1 MSYETIR
8 INELAKEMN
17 ISNKD
22 LLDKLAKISIVGK
35 THSSTLTPEQVRK
48 IKDFIAQGENTAK
61 PAKPKAFIKLSQK
74 KNSKKKL

>member
-8 INELAKEMN
+8 INELAKELN

-35 THSSTLTPEQVRK
+35 THSSTLTPEQVK
-48 IKDFIAQGENTAK
+48 KLKDFIAGSCVFRLFNSFPTK
-61 PAKPKAFIKLSQK
+61 DKA
-74 KNSKKKL
+74 